1 MAVHISVVDD
11 EAAMRKTLAEAIT
24 AWANVARVNVRISEY
39 PSAKAFLFAYEE
51 KKGCDIL
58 LADIEMDGINGVEM
72 AERVRLEDDSI
83 QIVFITGYPDYMSR
97 GYDVSALH
105 YLLKPLSEEK
115 LSEVLDRAMKN
126 IERKGRRL
134 ILSTDE
140 GDWATTL
147 DSILYTES
155 SLHNIRIYA
164 CDGMREVRMTLSE
177 FRMMLGN
184 SQEFRVAVRIPA
196 VKCHDEGTEKAEN
209 ADRPYL
215 RRYPSQKATK
225 GAVSAAAHRQAY
237 LPLPQK
243 RQGLFVYTPN
253 IAARLLLRCRQ
264 PSALLLFILR
274 PCSTVSAFV

>member
-155 SLHNIRIYA
+155 SLHNIHIYV

-177 FRMMLGN
+177 LRMMLKY
-184 SQEFRVAVRIPA
+184 RVCRRQHMAV
-196 VKCHDEGTEKAEN
+196 G
-209 ADRPYL
+209 
-215 RRYPSQKATK
+215 Q
-225 GAVSAAAHRQAY
+225 GAALVYMA
-237 LPLPQK
+237 
-243 RQGLFVYTPN
+243 LFVWFHYCEMSVN
-253 IAARLLLRCRQ
+253 
-264 PSALLLFILR
+264 SW
-274 PCSTVSAFV
+274 

>member
-177 FRMMLGN
+177 LRMMLKY
-184 SQEFRVAVRIPA
+184 RVCRRQHMAV
-196 VKCHDEGTEKAEN
+196 G
-209 ADRPYL
+209 
-215 RRYPSQKATK
+215 Q
-225 GAVSAAAHRQAY
+225 GSALVYMA
-237 LPLPQK
+237 
-243 RQGLFVYTPN
+243 LFVWFHYCEMSVN
-253 IAARLLLRCRQ
+253 
-264 PSALLLFILR
+264 SW
-274 PCSTVSAFV
+274 

>member
-1 MAVHISVVDD
+1 M
-11 EAAMRKTLAEAIT
+11 
-24 AWANVARVNVRISEY
+24 ARVNVRISEY

-51 KKGCDIL
+51 KKCCDIL

-140 GDWATTL
+140 GDWATPL
-147 DSILYTES
+147 DISNEDPLRTEPANETAPRRS
-155 SLHNIRIYA
+155 VVPVYFASR
-164 CDGMREVRMTLSE
+164 DMTLAYYNDRFDLHRGDTVYVDGKLE
-177 FRMMLGN
+177 GHLG
-184 SQEFRVAVRIPA
+184 RV
-196 VKCHDEGTEKAEN
+196 TEVNYNFKIKLSYYKRVIGV
-209 ADRPYL
+209 ADTNVHGRFFAAGSHFVTFDRAALP
-215 RRYPSQKATK
+215 TMNT
-225 GAVSAAAHRQAY
+225 SAAMTTH
-237 LPLPQK
+237 
-243 RQGLFVYTPN
+243 LF
-253 IAARLLLRCRQ
+253 RLT
-264 PSALLLFILR
+264 ILKK
-274 PCSTVSAFV
+274 

>member
-24 AWANVARVNVRISEY
+24 AWANEARVNVRISEY

-115 LSEVLDRAMKN
+115 LSAVLDRAMKN

-177 FRMMLGN
+177 LSMMLDDRFIVTHRSYTVN
-184 SQEFRVAVRIPA
+184 LSHAVLLLKSEMILDSGDRIP
-196 VKCHDEGTEKAEN
+196 
-209 ADRPYL
+209 
-215 RRYPSQKATK
+215 
-225 GAVSAAAHRQAY
+225 VSRGEWQRVHR
-237 LPLPQK
+237 
-243 RQGLFVYTPN
+243 
-253 IAARLLLRCRQ
+253 
-264 PSALLLFILR
+264 
-274 PCSTVSAFV
+274 AFVEYNKGELG